1 MMSCLFFKQPY
12 GLSSGRGLTL
22 MKHTLTTTDVGG
34 AGANPNSHLAWVG
47 DAPDTSPSQG
57 HRVGGNPWTQDL
69 WLL

>member
-34 AGANPNSHLAWVG
+34 AGANPNSHLA
-47 DAPDTSPSQG
+47 
-57 HRVGGNPWTQDL
+57 
-69 WLL
+69 